1 MLEERA
7 QAHSRHLP
15 RHKEDGRP
23 VLVGCLSR
31 SSPGCQLRLGHIILH
46 VPTQVGSLR
55 ERVGKGRDGAGGS
68 SSGEGFTADE
78 VSSTHCVLMGK
89 KRGCGELP

>member
-46 VPTQVGSLR
+46 VPSQVSSPSTTR
-55 ERVGKGRDGAGGS
+55 GKGEGWGGV
-68 SSGEGFTADE
+68 FI
-78 VSSTHCVLMGK
+78 C
-89 KRGCGELP
+89 